1 MGVSLSQQAFAPTL
15 PTISRPGRRTQPD
28 QEQLIRLLR
37 DSDSATRTLAAWT
50 GNAVR
55 LELISRDDD
64 RLRQDEFADLDVWQP
79 VPVQRREVRLL
90 DGEGRTLSEA
100 TATVVLGRLPYQTVR
115 ELREGDAPLGLLL
128 SPLHARRHTL
138 SITRGDRTGEEQ
150 VLFDVTARMDVAGRP
165 VAYVRERYLVE
176 ALP

>member
-1 MGVSLSQQAFAPTL
+1 MGVSLSQHVFAPTL
-15 PTISRPGRRTQPD
+15 PEISRRGRRTPPD

-50 GNAVR
+50 GSAVR
-55 LELISRDDD
+55 LELVSRTDD

-90 DGEGRTLSEA
+90 DSDGRTLSEA

-128 SPLHARRHTL
+128 SPLHTRRHTL
-138 SITRGDRTGEEQ
+138 SIVRGDRTGEEH

-165 VAYVRERYLVE
+165 VAFVRERYLME

>member
-1 MGVSLSQQAFAPTL
+1 LSQHVFAPPL
-15 PTISRPGRRTQPD
+15 RQIAKPTRRTPAD

-50 GNAVR
+50 GGPVQ
-55 LELISRDDD
+55 LELVSRADD
-64 RLRQDEFADLDVWQP
+64 RLSPDEYADLDVWQP
-79 VPVQRREVRLL
+79 VPVQRRVVRLL
-90 DGEGRTLSEA
+90 DADGRTLSDA

-115 ELREGDAPLGLLL
+115 ELREGDCPLGLLL

-138 SITRGDRTGEEQ
+138 SIMRGERTGKAQ
-150 VLFDVTARMDVAGRP
+150 DGVLFDVTARMDVAGRP
-165 VAYVRERYLVE
+165 VAFVREQYLTE